1 MARRLTPILAAAGGA
16 VLGFAIR
23 GGLSGAGDASGP
35 EAGKVRDATVAES
48 KPLAPGPTSR
58 SIRDVS
64 SLNAAGC
71 EQRIKELAADRTN
84 KNGIT
89 AEAIFLRWISL
100 TSADEVLASPAV
112 TDLRWRPELRDA
124 LFNAWVTL
132 DPRAAMDPAIRP
144 EFAHP
149 RAVHAIESGREDFAT
164 FLTAA
169 WQDHTTTNLDLERA
183 LIRLAR
189 DQPEIARKLP
199 DSPTALQQQAIAAV
213 ARGWARKDPE
223 AALAWLQAMDPW
235 VDPGRTGVQSVF
247 EAWAE
252 VDPDA
257 AGKALNSETVAA
269 WLGNHLPGL
278 TLDALKKQDNPGSLL
293 QVALQQDPFLD
304 AAELHRQFSG
314 HEFDWNPKDSSA
326 LPVNLYGWFPP
337 DPAQAAA
344 DVANLPPG
352 PARDAIMDYL
362 CGLWAEHDPD
372 AALDFGNR
380 HGLETHALAAR
391 HAKPTKAMREA
402 VFADPEATFAALFD
416 ESHELPTGMTRDQ
429 AFALVEEWGAK
440 DPVAATEWLASTPG
454 ALDVMTPRP
463 PNLLNNILGTGWA
476 QRDPV
481 AAADWVLS
489 LPEGPE
495 RQIAWEAMKEQVS
508 NYSPELAFTVAA
520 SSVEEEHQR
529 GGSLQTSLAQVRH
542 RIGREAALHLLESTD
557 LPEIEREV
565 LREFLNPG
573 TR

>member
-1 MARRLTPILAAAGGA
+1 MARRLMPILAAAGGA

-23 GGLSGAGDASGP
+23 GGLSVAGDASGP
-35 EAGKVRDATVAES
+35 EAGKVRDAPVAES

-64 SLNAAGC
+64 SLDAAGC
-71 EQRIKELAADRTN
+71 EQRIKELAADHRN

-112 TDLRWRPELRDA
+112 TELRWRPELRDA
-124 LFNAWVTL
+124 LFNAWVML
-132 DPRAAMDPAIRP
+132 DPRAAMDPVARP

-149 RAVHAIESGREDFAT
+149 RAVHAMETGREDFAT

-169 WQDHTTTNLDLERA
+169 WLPNTTSNLILERA

-189 DQPEIARKLP
+189 EQPEIARLLP
-199 DSPTALQQQAIAAV
+199 DSPPDLQQRAIAAV
-213 ARGWARKDPE
+213 ARGWARNDPK

-235 VDPGRTGVQSVF
+235 VDPGRSGAQSLFV
-247 EAWAE
+247 AWAE
-252 VDPDA
+252 VDPAA
-257 AGKALNSETVAA
+257 AGKALISESVAS
-269 WLGNHLPGL
+269 WLGNHPTGL
-278 TLDALKKQDNPGSLL
+278 TLDALKKQDTPDSLL
-293 QVALQQDPFLD
+293 QIALQQDPFLD
-304 AAELHRQFSG
+304 AAELHRRLSG
-314 HEFDWNPKDSSA
+314 PEFDWNSKDSAA
-326 LPVNLYGWFPP
+326 LPLSSYSWFPP
-337 DPAQAAA
+337 DPAQSAA
-344 DVANLPPG
+344 DAANLPSG

-380 HGLETHALAAR
+380 HGLETPAVTALR
-391 HAKPTKAMREA
+391 AKPTKAMREA
-402 VFADPEATFAALFD
+402 VFADPETTFAALFD
-416 ESHELPTGMTRDQ
+416 PDRELPVGMSHGQ
-429 AFALVEEWGAK
+429 AFALAQEWGAN
-440 DPVAATEWLASTPG
+440 DPVAAAEWLASDTLTSRLPYI
-454 ALDVMTPRP
+454 
-463 PNLLNNILGTGWA
+463 LLNNILGTGWA

-489 LPEGPE
+489 LPEGPG
-495 RQIAWEAMKEQVS
+495 RQNAWQAMQEQVT
-508 NYSPELAFTVAA
+508 NYSPELAFSVAA
-520 SSVEEEHQR
+520 SSVEEEYQR
-529 GGSLQTSLAQVRH
+529 GGSLQTSLAQVRD

-557 LPEIEREV
+557 LPETEREV

>member
-1 MARRLTPILAAAGGA
+1 MARRLMPIFAAAGGA

-35 EAGKVRDATVAES
+35 EAGKVRDAPVAES
-48 KPLAPGPTSR
+48 KPVAPGPTSR

-64 SLNAAGC
+64 SLDAAGC
-71 EQRIKELAADRTN
+71 EQRIKELAADHRN

-132 DPRAAMDPAIRP
+132 DPKAAMDPAARP
-144 EFAHP
+144 EFVLP

-169 WQDHTTTNLDLERA
+169 WRPNSTSNLDLERA

-189 DQPEIARKLP
+189 EQPEIARNLP
-199 DSPTALQQQAIAAV
+199 DSPSDLQQRAIAAV

-223 AALAWLQAMDPW
+223 AALAWLRTLDPAE
-235 VDPGRTGVQSVF
+235 DPGRTGVQSLF
-247 EAWAE
+247 AAWAE
-252 VDPDA
+252 VDPAA
-257 AGKALNSETVAA
+257 AGKALNSETVAS
-269 WLGNHLPGL
+269 WLGIHPTGL
-278 TLDALKKQDNPGSLL
+278 TLEALKKQDSPGSLL
-293 QVALQQDPFLD
+293 QVALRQDLFLD
-304 AAELHRQFSG
+304 AAELHRRLSG
-314 HEFDWNPKDSSA
+314 HEFDRDLKNFA
-326 LPVNLYGWFPP
+326 LPVHLHGWFPP

-344 DVANLPPG
+344 DAGNLPPG

-372 AALDFGNR
+372 AALAFGNR
-380 HGLETHALAAR
+380 HGLETPAVSSLR
-391 HAKPTKAMREA
+391 AKPTKAMRDNA
-402 VFADPEATFAALFD
+402 FADPEATFAALFD
-416 ESHELPTGMTRDQ
+416 PDRELPSGMTRGQ
-429 AFALVEEWGAK
+429 AFALVEEWGTI
-440 DPVAATEWLASTPG
+440 DPVAAAEWLATTP
-454 ALDVMTPRP
+454 ASLDIMTPRP
-463 PNLLNNILGTGWA
+463 PNLLNSILGNGWA
-476 QRDPV
+476 QRDPL
-481 AAADWVLS
+481 AAAHWVLS

-495 RQIAWEAMKEQVS
+495 RQNAWQAMQEQVT
-508 NYSPELAFTVAA
+508 NYSPELAFSVAA
-520 SSVEEEHQR
+520 SSVEEEYHR
-529 GGSLQTSLAQVRH
+529 GGSLQTNLAQVRD
-542 RIGREAALHLLESTD
+542 RVGREAALHLLESTD
-557 LPEIEREV
+557 LPETEREV

>member
-1 MARRLTPILAAAGGA
+1 MPFLAAAGGA

-23 GGLSGAGDASGP
+23 GGLSGGGDASGP
-35 EAGKVRDATVAES
+35 KAGTIREAPVAES

-64 SLNAAGC
+64 SLDAAGC
-71 EQRIKELAADRTN
+71 EQRIKELAADHTN

-132 DPRAAMDPAIRP
+132 DSRSAMDPATRP

-169 WQDHTTTNLDLERA
+169 WLPNTTSNLNLERA

-189 DQPEIARKLP
+189 EQPEIARRLP
-199 DSPTALQQQAIAAV
+199 DSPPDLQQRATAAV
-213 ARGWARKDPE
+213 ARGWARNDPE
-223 AALAWLQAMDPW
+223 AALAWLQSLDFAA
-235 VDPGRTGVQSVF
+235 DPGRTGVQSLF

-252 VDPDA
+252 VDPKA
-257 AGKALNSETVAA
+257 AGKALNSESVAA

-278 TLDALKKQDNPGSLL
+278 TLDALKKKDNPGSML
-293 QVALQQDPFLD
+293 QLALQQDPFLD
-304 AAELHRQFSG
+304 AAELHRQLSG
-314 HEFDWNPKDSSA
+314 HEFDWNPKDSAA

-337 DPAQAAA
+337 DPALSAA
-344 DVANLPPG
+344 DATNLPPG

-380 HGLETHALAAR
+380 HGLETHAVATLRAR
-391 HAKPTKAMREA
+391 PTKAMREA
-402 VFADPEATFAALFD
+402 AFADPAATFAALFD
-416 ESHELPTGMTRDQ
+416 PDRELPADMTRRQ
-429 AFALVEEWGAK
+429 AFALVEEWGTI
-440 DPVAATEWLASTPG
+440 DPVAAAEWLASTPG
-454 ALDVMTPRP
+454 ALDIMTPRP
-463 PNLLNNILGTGWA
+463 PNILNNILGTGWA

-495 RQIAWEAMKEQVS
+495 RQNAWQAIQEQVT
-508 NYSPELAFTVAA
+508 NYSPELAFSAAA
-520 SSVEEEHQR
+520 SSVEEEYQR
-529 GGSLQTSLAQVRH
+529 GGSLQTSLAQVRD
-542 RIGREAALHLLESTD
+542 RIGREAALQLLESID
-557 LPEIEREV
+557 LPETELEV